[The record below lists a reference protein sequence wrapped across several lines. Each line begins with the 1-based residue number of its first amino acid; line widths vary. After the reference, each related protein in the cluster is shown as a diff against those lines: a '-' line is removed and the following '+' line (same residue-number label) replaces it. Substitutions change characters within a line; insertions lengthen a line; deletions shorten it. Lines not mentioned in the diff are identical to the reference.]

1 MEIKKGV
8 VIPDNGG
15 LVKNNWLNAEI
26 VGNGLW
32 PQSEEAIGIEVAHS
46 VVSGGLDDIRAFQD
60 SVLNSAQLARWK
72 QALNTM
78 HKSYGVDIQTDFV
91 YPHFTINDDHFRE
104 MWAQLRK
111 DTLNTIAMYI
121 RLSAPHL
128 VEFPPYNKDDMK
140 VITSYLD
147 PQAGSDNLIQLQNFF
162 KTLQSGLHTAEAK
175 KLARKFKENFRNY
188 SGLNGIEKYQREVQ
202 NSRLR
207 HSMANRLIYHGVAAG
222 YRQEFVE
229 NYLFQTFEGIDPD
242 VIKLVATLPEDAIL
256 SP

>member
-1 MEIKKGV
+1 MERKKGV
-8 VIPDNGG
+8 VIPDNEGI
-15 LVKNNWLNAEI
+15 VKDSWLQAEI

-46 VVSGGLDDIRAFQD
+46 VVSGGMDDIRAFQN
-60 SVLNSAQLARWK
+60 SVLSSAQLARWK
-72 QALNTM
+72 QALNNM

-91 YPHFTINDDHFRE
+91 YPDFTINDDHFRE

-111 DTLNTIAMYI
+111 DTLNAIAMYI
-121 RLSAPHL
+121 RLSAPHQ

-147 PQAGSDNLIQLQNFF
+147 PQAGSDNLVQLQNFF
-162 KTLQSGLHTAEAK
+162 KTLHGGLHSAEAK
-175 KLARKFKENFRNY
+175 KLARRFKENFRNY
-188 SGLNGIEKYQREVQ
+188 SGLSGVEKYQREVQ

-207 HSMANRLIYHGVAAG
+207 HSMANRLIHHAVAAG

-242 VIKLVATLPEDAIL
+242 VINLVAPLPGDAIL